1 MACSLRPIH
10 CAALQ
15 TAGAAPRSSQA
26 VGVPSLLAA
35 PRRARRSCA
44 VAAVRVAASGKK
56 STQSEEVS
64 AAAQPASSVVMSL
77 AVAAP
82 LLLAA
87 QVCVSAL
94 DWPTRVCF
102 AVAWRSRC
110 GREAGRRAVEVA
122 NKRS

>member
-10 CAALQ
+10 CTALQ

-26 VGVPSLLAA
+26 VGVPSLLV

-64 AAAQPASSVVMSL
+64 AAAAQPASSVVVSL

-94 DWPTRVCF
+94 NWPTRVCF
-102 AVAWRSRC
+102 AVAWRAVC

-122 NKRS
+122 NKCS